1 MRRHPSPPDRSQQL
15 RRARPLSRAA
25 LTLAADLMLAATLIL
40 AAALMLG
47 PGPVPAAQALE
58 SLDAFPRSPLE
69 IRTQSGSQ
77 RYDVWIAD
85 TPARSQ
91 QGLMFVKAL
100 HAGQGMLFPLQRPG
114 VMRMWMKDTLIPLD
128 MLFIDAHGQII
139 YIRHDATP
147 QSEAIITTPAPVV
160 TPVKAV
166 LELAGG
172 ECARRH
178 IEQGDW
184 VINGF
189 FY

>member
-1 MRRHPSPPDRSQQL
+1 MRRHPSPADRSQML
-15 RRARPLSRAA
+15 RRALLPFRAA
-25 LTLAADLMLAATLIL
+25 RMLRALILPAVLMLAT
-40 AAALMLG
+40 
-47 PGPVPAAQALE
+47 GPVTAAQALE

-69 IRTQSGSQ
+69 IRTESGSQ

-139 YIRHDATP
+139 YIRHNATP
-147 QSEAIITTPAPVV
+147 QSEAIITTPAPVI

>member
-1 MRRHPSPPDRSQQL
+1 MLL
-15 RRARPLSRAA
+15 RRAQPRWLSAAAPL
-25 LTLAADLMLAATLIL
+25 L
-40 AAALMLG
+40 AAALLLAATQAM
-47 PGPVPAAQALE
+47 AAQALE
-58 SLDAFPRSPLE
+58 SLDAFPRSALE
-69 IRTQSGSQ
+69 IRTQSGNQ

-100 HAGQGMLFPLQRPG
+100 HAEQGMLFPLQRPG

-139 YIRHDATP
+139 YIRRNATP
-147 QSEAIITTPAPVV
+147 QSEAIITTPAPVI